1 VEAGYDGWDADRMRI
16 PVAPFSVGLCVAIL
30 VPAASLSA
38 CGAEPPSID
47 PTGVDE
53 LTIPTPTPDPD
64 DFVDEITNPY
74 LPLSPG
80 SKWTYSATSEERSET
95 ITVTVLDETRR
106 IQGVDATVVHDVVTD
121 EDGGVLE
128 DTYDWFAQDQDGN
141 VWYLGEDTTEYDG
154 KEVSTEGSW
163 EAGKDGAEAGLAMPA
178 EPRVGDGYR
187 QEYYQGVAEDRAEVL
202 DLDTALTLAYGV
214 FDDLLK
220 TEESSPLEPEVVENK
235 YYAKGTG
242 LVSERTVEGGDEVV
256 ELVSY
261 SR

>member
-1 VEAGYDGWDADRMRI
+1 MRI
-16 PVAPFSVGLCVAIL
+16 PAVPFPVGLCAAI
-30 VPAASLSA
+30 AASLLSG

-53 LTIPTPTPDPD
+53 LTIPTPSPDPA

-74 LPLSPG
+74 LPLTPG
-80 SKWTYSATSEERSET
+80 STWTYSATSEDGEET
-95 ITVTVLDETRR
+95 ITVTVLEETRL
-106 IQGVDATVVHDVVTD
+106 IQGVEATVVHDVVTD

-128 DTYDWFAQDQDGN
+128 DTYDWFAQDEAGN
-141 VWYLGEDTTEYDG
+141 VWYLGETTTEYDG

-163 EAGKDGAEAGLAMPA
+163 EAGNDGAEAGLAMPA

-187 QEYYQGVAEDRAEVL
+187 QEFYAGVAEDRAEVL
-202 DLDTALTLAYGV
+202 DLETSLTLTYGV

-220 TEESSPLEPEVVENK
+220 TEESSPLEPEVVEHK
-235 YYAKGTG
+235 YYARGTG
-242 LVSERTVEGGDEVV
+242 LVLERTVAGGDDVV

-261 SR
+261 TR

>member
-1 VEAGYDGWDADRMRI
+1 MRI
-16 PVAPFSVGLCVAIL
+16 PVAPFPVGLCAAI
-30 VPAASLSA
+30 AASLLSA
-38 CGAEPPSID
+38 CGAEPPGID

-74 LPLSPG
+74 LPLTPG
-80 SKWTYSATSEERSET
+80 STWTYSATGEDGAET
-95 ITVTVLDETRR
+95 ITVTVLDETRL
-106 IQGVDATVVHDVVTD
+106 IQGVEATVVHDVVTD

-128 DTYDWFAQDQDGN
+128 DTYDWFAQDEAGN

-154 KEVSTEGSW
+154 KQVSTEGSW

-187 QEYYQGVAEDRAEVL
+187 QEYYRGVAEDRAEVL
-202 DLDTALTLAYGV
+202 DLDTSLTLTDDV

-220 TEESSPLEPEVVENK
+220 TEESSPLEPGVVEHK
-235 YYAKGTG
+235 YYAEGTG
-242 LVSERTVEGGDEVV
+242 LVLERTVAGGDEVV

>member
-1 VEAGYDGWDADRMRI
+1 MRL
-16 PVAPFSVGLCVAIL
+16 PVALVAAIL

-47 PTGVDE
+47 PTGVDG
-53 LTIPTPTPDPD
+53 LTIPTPSPDPD

-80 SKWTYSATSEERSET
+80 STWTYSASSEDGTET
-95 ITVTVLDETRR
+95 ITVTVLEQTRLV
-106 IQGVDATVVHDVVTD
+106 QGIEATVVHDVVTG
-121 EDGGVLE
+121 EGGGVLE
-128 DTYDWFAQDQDGN
+128 DTYDWFAQDRDGN

-154 KEVSTEGSW
+154 DEASTEGSW

-187 QEYYQGVAEDRAEVL
+187 QEYYPGVAEDRAEVL
-202 DLDTALTLAYGV
+202 DLHTSLTLAYDV
-214 FDDLLK
+214 FDDVLE
-220 TEESSPLEPEVVENK
+220 TEESSPLEPEVVEHK

-242 LVSERTVEGGDEVV
+242 LVVERTVEGGDEVV
-256 ELVSY
+256 ELVSF

>member
-1 VEAGYDGWDADRMRI
+1 MRI
-16 PVAPFSVGLCVAIL
+16 PVAPFAVGLCVAIL

-53 LTIPTPTPDPD
+53 LTIPTPTPDPA

-74 LPLSPG
+74 LPLTPG
-80 SKWTYSATSEERSET
+80 STWTYSATGEDGAET
-95 ITVTVLDETRR
+95 ITVTVLDQTRL
-106 IQGVDATVVHDVVTD
+106 IQGVEATIVHDVVTD

-128 DTYDWFAQDQDGN
+128 DTYDWFAQDEAGN

-154 KEVSTEGSW
+154 KEVSSEGSW

-187 QEYYQGVAEDRAEVL
+187 QEYYPGVAEDRAEVL
-202 DLDTALTLAYGV
+202 DLETPLTLAYDS

-220 TEESSPLEPEVVENK
+220 TEESSPLEPEVVEHK
-235 YYAKGTG
+235 YYAEGTG
-242 LVSERTVEGGDEVV
+242 LVHERTVAGGDEVV

>member
-1 VEAGYDGWDADRMRI
+1 VEVGYAGWDAGRMHF
-16 PVAPFSVGLCVAIL
+16 PVAPFSVGLYVAIL
-30 VPAASLSA
+30 VAASLSA

-53 LTIPTPTPDPD
+53 LTIPTPTPDPA

-74 LPLSPG
+74 LPLTPG
-80 SKWTYSATSEERSET
+80 STWTYSATGEDGAET
-95 ITVTVLDETRR
+95 ITVTVLDETRL
-106 IQGVDATVVHDVVTD
+106 IQGVEATVVHDVVTD
-121 EDGGVLE
+121 ESGGVLE
-128 DTYDWFAQDQDGN
+128 DTYDWFAQDAAGN

-187 QEYYQGVAEDRAEVL
+187 QEYYPGVAEDRAEVL
-202 DLDTALTLAYGV
+202 DLDTSLTLAYDV
-214 FDDLLK
+214 FDDLVK
-220 TEESSPLEPEVVENK
+220 TEESSPLEPEVVEHK
-235 YYAKGTG
+235 FYAEGTG
-242 LVSERTVEGGDEVV
+242 LVLERTVAGGDEVV